1 MREEVGDSFAEVAMF
16 RAKIAEARHLEV
28 TKFGD
33 TSVWKEPKSP
43 RCRAAEELRSES
55 S

>member
-16 RAKIAEARHLEV
+16 RTKIAESRHLEV

-33 TSVWKEPKSP
+33 ASV
-43 RCRAAEELRSES
+43 
-55 S
+55 

>member
-16 RAKIAEARHLEV
+16 RTKIVESRHLEV

-33 TSVWKEPKSP
+33 
-43 RCRAAEELRSES
+43 ASE
-55 S
+55 